1 MLDVSIPGARPAADD
16 VRGSPLF
23 EALRELRKRLADERS
38 VPAYVVFSDAT
49 LLEMAASRPKTDAEL
64 LGVSGV
70 GPAKLQR
77 YGDAFISL
85 IREHG

>member
-1 MLDVSIPGARPAADD
+1 VSIPGARPATDD
-16 VRGSPLF
+16 LRNTPLF
-23 EALRELRKRLADERS
+23 EALRELRKHLADERN

-64 LGVSGV
+64 LAVSGV
-70 GPAKLQR
+70 GPAKLER
-77 YGDAFISL
+77 YGDDFITL